1 MSTRTT
7 ATVNLGRNGVAFG
20 TVLAVVISWSIH
32 HSILWAILH
41 GLFGWF
47 YVVYYAIMR

>member
-32 HSILWAILH
+32 QSILWAILH